1 MIDFFIFSPQCT
13 AVFRN
18 VFGLFLIPVM
28 YLACF
33 FIALIDLAW
42 RFPERIRPGFFQVSV
57 VPLFGYFLQTI
68 ILKHIVCQL
77 LKLFKNLHN
86 DLFLLNY

>member
-1 MIDFFIFSPQCT
+1 MYCCFPQCVWP
-13 AVFRN
+13 VFDSRN
-18 VFGLFLIPVM
+18 VFGLFF
-28 YLACF
+28 LA
-33 FIALIDLAW
+33 LLDLAL

-68 ILKHIVCQL
+68 ILKHIACQP
-77 LKLFKNLHN
+77 LKLPKNLYN

>member
-1 MIDFFIFSPQCT
+1 MYCCFPQCVWP
-13 AVFRN
+13 VFDSRN
-18 VFGLFLIPVM
+18 VFGLFF
-28 YLACF
+28 LA
-33 FIALIDLAW
+33 LLDLVL

-57 VPLFGYFLQTI
+57 VPLFGYFLQI
-68 ILKHIVCQL
+68 IIFKHIACQL